1 MNKVSATANHQREY
15 SMTAPQTVQSH
26 PASVDAYIR
35 HGWSLVPIPANTK
48 GPRTPGWNLKQ
59 NTLKAQGDLPP
70 GYGIGLAHAYSG
82 TMALDLDNWT
92 VTTSLLAQHGID
104 LQALY
109 NAPDAVVIN
118 SGKPGHGK
126 LLYTMPFGAALPSK
140 KILHNGITAYELRC
154 ATASGLTVQD
164 VLPPSIHP
172 ETRQPYHWAGSGHW
186 MRLPMIPQPLLD
198 LWNGMLVQDKERTIS
213 TDGAIDASWEEIRQ
227 ALDAV
232 PADCSRDEW
241 VSIGMALHW
250 AGTQTDQL
258 GQALQLWNEWSATA
272 QFKYP
277 GEREILTQW
286 VSFRPDKATAVKLG
300 TLFHIAKQ
308 HGWQRPLPDASEL
321 FSKIDMPVMEPLDVV
336 DGLRPKPPEMML
348 DLWPAVL
355 RQRSLEI
362 SESVGC
368 DPLVPLFAGLAA
380 VCGVVDARIRL
391 ELMPGFHVPP
401 VLWLMTI
408 GDPADKKSP
417 GSRPMLS
424 PLKHIEAEDRPR
436 YQKELLDWEGK
447 EAAYAS
453 AKKAFLEFSASPE
466 AMLGADQAPS
476 VPEMPPQPTP
486 LELTVGDVTSQ
497 MLVRVTAKSPR
508 GVLCYLDEMKSWVKK
523 ICDPRGT
530 EDRSTWVL
538 GYESEA
544 YKMDRVGAGSI
555 HADNHAVSIYGNMQ
569 PAVLRAHIAQL
580 SEDGLLQRFIPVVLS
595 GSKTRLGHPIP
606 EYMTSAAA
614 WENTLRLTFA
624 LHAQTYHLSTE
635 AFTAF
640 REFQAWY
647 EQAKQDERVLD
658 SGTEYMTAFGKL
670 EGLAGRLILM
680 FHILESP
687 FAPQVQAEVVHRVV
701 SLIRGYVIP
710 AYRYSLGEVGGA
722 ITNDFD
728 QWVIDHV
735 IQISGDTQMTDLR
748 TLKKSARR
756 PLDGKTDWQKDQAVM
771 DAMLVLEQAGW
782 VVQVESELHKKK
794 VTWAI
799 NPSLPTMFKAYREKV
814 IKAKQRH
821 ADYIYRYAIEKGY
834 ERKLVK
840 GYDPDTMDEE

>member
-1 MNKVSATANHQREY
+1 
-15 SMTAPQTVQSH
+15 MTAFQTVQSH

-35 HGWSLVPIPANTK
+35 HGWSLVPIPPNTK
-48 GPRTPGWNLKQ
+48 GPRTPGWNLRENALQ
-59 NTLKAQGDLPP
+59 SQADLSS
-70 GYGIGLAHAYSG
+70 GFGIGLAHAYSG
-82 TMALDLDNWT
+82 TMALDIDNWIIAA
-92 VTTSLLAQHGID
+92 SLLDQHGID
-104 LQALY
+104 LQSLY

-126 LLYTMPFGAALPSK
+126 LLYAMPFGAALPSK
-140 KILHNGITAYELRC
+140 KIIHSGITIYELRC
-154 ATASGLTVQD
+154 ATAGGLTVQD

-186 MRLPMIPQPLLD
+186 TRLPIIPQALLD
-198 LWNGMLVQDKERTIS
+198 LWNAMLSQDKERTIS
-213 TDGAIDASWEEIRQ
+213 TEGAVDASWDEIRS
-227 ALDAV
+227 ALEHISPDV
-232 PADCSRDEW
+232 SRDEW
-241 VSIGMALHW
+241 INVGMALHW

-258 GQALQLWNEWSATA
+258 DQALQLWDEWSMPSA
-272 QFKYP
+272 KYP
-277 GEREILTQW
+277 ARGGIFSQW
-286 VSFRPDKATAVKLG
+286 NSFKTDKASAVKIG

-321 FSKIDMPVMEPLDVV
+321 FSKIEMPVMEPLDVV
-336 DGLRPKPPEMML
+336 DGLRPKPPEMNM
-348 DLWPAVL
+348 DLWPGVL
-355 RQRSLEI
+355 RQRSHEI

-391 ELMPGFHVPP
+391 ELMPGFRVPP
-401 VLWLMTI
+401 VLWLMTL

-424 PLKHIEAEDRPR
+424 PLKNIEAEDRPR
-436 YQKELLDWEGK
+436 YSKELLDWEGK

-466 AMLGADQAPS
+466 AMLGADQAPQ
-476 VPEMPPQPTP
+476 VPEMPPQPVP
-486 LELTVGDVTSQ
+486 LKITVSDITSQ
-497 MLVRVTAKSPR
+497 KLVRQAADRPR
-508 GVLCYLDEMKSWVKK
+508 GMLCHLDEMNSWVRKLTDK
-523 ICDPRGT
+523 TSG
-530 EDRSTWVL
+530 EDRSAWVVS
-538 GYESEA
+538 YESEH
-544 YKMDRVGAGSI
+544 YEMDRVGAGSI
-555 HADNHAVSIYGNMQ
+555 YCENLAVSIYGNIQ
-569 PAVLRAHIAQL
+569 PTVFRQNLAALAA
-580 SEDGLLQRFIPVVLS
+580 DGLLQRFIPAVLR
-595 GSKTRLGHPIP
+595 GSKTKLGHPIP
-606 EYMTSAAA
+606 EFMTSAAA
-614 WENTLRLTFA
+614 WENTLRLTYA
-624 LHAQTYHLSTE
+624 LPPQTYHLSTE
-635 AFTAF
+635 AFTTF
-640 REFQAWY
+640 REFQSWY
-647 EQAKQDERVLD
+647 EAAKQDERVLD

-670 EGLAGRLILM
+670 EGLAGRLILL
-680 FHILESP
+680 FHIIESP
-687 FAPQVQAEVVHRVV
+687 FAPQVQADVVHRVV

-728 QWVIDHV
+728 QWVIDYI
-735 IQISGDTQMTDLR
+735 IQISSDVQTIDLR

-756 PLDGKTDWQKDQAVM
+756 PLEGKTDWQKDQSVM

-799 NPSLPTMFKAYREKV
+799 NPGLSGMFKDYREKV

-821 ADYIYRYAIEKGY
+821 ADYIYRHAYEKGY

-840 GYDPDTMDEE
+840 GYDPAEMDDE